1 VSVIEYAINIYRI
14 ENIEYDNYMAT
25 ISMFYG
31 ILIRMYLGK
40 KEHNPPHV
48 HAIYQNKKAIFDI
61 KTGER
66 TEGNLPNDKVKL
78 VCAWIILHKDELL
91 ADWELAQNGELP
103 YNIDPLK

>member
-1 VSVIEYAINIYRI
+1 LNKFG
-14 ENIEYDNYMAT
+14 NIEYNNDMAT

-40 KEHNPPHV
+40 KEHNPPHI
-48 HAIYQNKKAIFDI
+48 HAIYQHKKAIFDI
-61 KTGER
+61 KTGEK
-66 TEGNLPNDKVKL
+66 TEGNLPNDKEKL
-78 VCAWIILHKDELL
+78 VSAWIILHKDELL